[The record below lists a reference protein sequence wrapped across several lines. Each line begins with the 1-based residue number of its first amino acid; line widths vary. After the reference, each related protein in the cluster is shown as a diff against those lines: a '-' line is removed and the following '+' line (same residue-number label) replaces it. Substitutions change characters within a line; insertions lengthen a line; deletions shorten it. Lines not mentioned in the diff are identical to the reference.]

1 LEHRFDILRF
11 KTDECFYET
20 TFKPNLDKFLDDF
33 GVLVKEFRLTSI
45 IDDIVE
51 NRSNEVHEI
60 SKYMGLRGNSLAKLK
75 VGNTLVM
82 PFIGDLEIIMKTNQE
97 LFNKK

>member
-1 LEHRFDILRF
+1 MEHRFDILRF
-11 KTDECFYET
+11 KTDERFYET

>member
-1 LEHRFDILRF
+1 
-11 KTDECFYET
+11 
-20 TFKPNLDKFLDDF
+20 
-33 GVLVKEFRLTSI
+33 
-45 IDDIVE
+45 
-51 NRSNEVHEI
+51 
-60 SKYMGLRGNSLAKLK
+60 MGLRGNSLAKLK